1 MYLWHNGILRSIA
14 QETQME
20 TKPININESDYNT
33 LTLIAKRH
41 GYVYPEGHAL
51 AGRMNPRKT
60 FEHVLKV
67 YAGAIS

>member
-1 MYLWHNGILRSIA
+1 
-14 QETQME
+14 ME

-60 FEHVLKV
+60 VEHVLKV
-67 YAGAIS
+67 YAEAMA